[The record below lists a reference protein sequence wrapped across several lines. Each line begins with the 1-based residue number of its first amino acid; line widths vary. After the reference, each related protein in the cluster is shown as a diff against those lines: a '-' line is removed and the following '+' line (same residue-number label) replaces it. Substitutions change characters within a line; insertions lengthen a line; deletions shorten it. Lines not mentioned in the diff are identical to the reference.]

1 MQVNFDANKTMKMIG
16 YSKLTDADSPDGKA
30 VTNILDGLG
39 LPVTSENVLLAT
51 YSMAMGHIIE
61 RREQRQR
68 KHTA

>member
-16 YSKLTDADSPDGKA
+16 YSKLTDVDSPDGKA
-30 VTNILDGLG
+30 VLEIISGMGLK
-39 LPVTSENVLLAT
+39 PTSENVLLAT